1 MTSRRADR
9 QLSTV
14 TKTETTAAKFGGKL
28 PTFPQPGNVTEPREE
43 SGVGRVDGGQSRL
56 EVENTQDGQRM
67 AVMIGWRCMCMRVC
81 VWGGGGGGG
90 ACELCWPANFI
101 PLIESLLFLVLFSFL
116 FVCFL
121 LEKAVYSE
129 YMPMLTFRIF

>member
-14 TKTETTAAKFGGKL
+14 TKTKTTAAKFGCKL

-67 AVMIGWRCMCMRVC
+67 AVMIGWRCMCVC
-81 VWGGGGGGG
+81 VCVGGGGGGEG
-90 ACELCWPANFI
+90 WAVSVSFVGPRI
-101 PLIESLLFLVLFSFL
+101 SFL
-116 FVCFL
+116 
-121 LEKAVYSE
+121 
-129 YMPMLTFRIF
+129 